1 MKRDRPGD
9 WYIPGTLWWEMRKVI
24 IQPFSSA
31 VVMKT
36 AVLWV
41 CWRSTAVHSVIPAEK
56 RHKYPL
62 REPVRSTYYLLFTR
76 TLHAACTQQKKTRNN
91 MAENG
96 GFYGRETNMKPN
108 SKWSWPELR
117 KKKRAWRLNW
127 RYFEGASR
135 PLIPVLHSPFYSLF
149 VSRFVSM
156 AKKKAQNI
164 IVEYTVK
171 QNIFSPL
178 EKSTTV

>member
-1 MKRDRPGD
+1 MGGSTKSEARSTRILAYTWDCSGKCGR
-9 WYIPGTLWWEMRKVI
+9 L
-24 IQPFSSA
+24 QPFSSA

-156 AKKKAQNI
+156 AKKKPKISLLNTRWNKTFL
-164 IVEYTVK
+164 VH
-171 QNIFSPL
+171 
-178 EKSTTV
+178 